1 MKSHDLYFVA
11 EPDYDYVEP
20 RHHAM
25 RLLSEGVISVLGHGN
40 VSGTKVVVALVPEV
54 QRSKM
59 FVSRGFP
66 DPLRFHGF

>member
-1 MKSHDLYFVA
+1 MKSLEIYFVA
-11 EPDYDYVEP
+11 EQDYMEP

-66 DPLRFHGF
+66 DSRIL